1 MCSNS
6 PPARERAADGHCGDQ
21 LFLTRYF
28 SWQPPQSFLPMA
40 PNAALKLS
48 RSFTLAM
55 ASLASVPNLA
65 SRALKSSIF
74 SQIFGSAAVSPPVLE
89 LSGNSDGA
97 LVAASSKAV
106 KILRAF
112 SISHGASPLAIDAP
126 PLAWTASAFT
136 TPQG

>member
-6 PPARERAADGHCGDQ
+6 PPPRERAADGHCQNQ

-40 PNAALKLS
+40 PNAGLKLS
-48 RSFTLAM
+48 RAFTLAR
-55 ASLASVPNLA
+55 
-65 SRALKSSIF
+65 RALKSSMF

-97 LVAASSKAV
+97 LVAASSKVA
-106 KILRAF
+106 KTLRAF
-112 SISHGASPLAIDAP
+112 S
-126 PLAWTASAFT
+126 
-136 TPQG
+136 